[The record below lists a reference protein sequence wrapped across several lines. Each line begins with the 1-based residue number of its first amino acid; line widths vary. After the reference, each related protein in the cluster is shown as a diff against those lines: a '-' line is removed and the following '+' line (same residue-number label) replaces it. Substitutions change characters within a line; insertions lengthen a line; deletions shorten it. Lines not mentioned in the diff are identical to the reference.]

1 MRARIASAENGD
13 RVVAWA
19 CVAEAVDDSAL
30 FQVQVLPTVLYT
42 TAIALAVPSCTV
54 LLVVLSYLS
63 LLSGEQDSC
72 QDGRD
77 FVLGNVI
84 GIEEESR
91 PRVARRTRPMHGR
104 ESAVD
109 SYEVLC
115 WRVG

>member
-1 MRARIASAENGD
+1 M
-13 RVVAWA
+13 
-19 CVAEAVDDSAL
+19 
-30 FQVQVLPTVLYT
+30 QK
-42 TAIALAVPSCTV
+42 TAIGWWRGPALQKLWMTVCFVSGASLTYSIVYHCDRIGGAFMYCT
-54 LLVVLSYLS
+54 LVVLSYLA